1 MSDLDDIRSFVAV
14 VETGGFGRAGR
25 SLGLSK
31 SIVSRRVARLEAD
44 LGTRLLSRTTR
55 GVSPTE
61 AGSEFKARGERIL
74 ADLAEAREA
83 AARQSGGVAGRL
95 RLSMPLTFG
104 TRHVAPLL
112 AELACRHPRLELDVE
127 ASDRHVDLI
136 GERFDAA
143 IRIGALKDS
152 SLVARRIA
160 PVHGA
165 ILASPAYLA
174 RKGRPASPLDL
185 AGHDCLIYTGTAVP
199 DWTFRIGKRWVAI
212 RPAGR
217 MRSDSGET
225 LLKWVE
231 QGLGIALLPT
241 FIATDAVRAGTVEH
255 LLWDY
260 PMPAA
265 ALHVVRPPG
274 AYVPGKVRALIDLMV
289 EHFGGT
295 PYWDPCQMA
304 AQERGI
310 PLGHAETERA
320 EADGQEPAPAHQPA

>member
-1 MSDLDDIRSFVAV
+1 MSELDDIRSFIAV
-14 VETGGFGRAGR
+14 VESGGFGRAAHH
-25 SLGLSK
+25 LGLAK
-31 SIVSRRVARLEAD
+31 SVVSRRVARLEAD

-61 AGSEFKARGERIL
+61 AGIEFKARSERIL
-74 ADLAEAREA
+74 AELVEAREA

-112 AELACRHPRLELDVE
+112 AELARRHPKLELDVE

-143 IRIGALKDS
+143 IRIGTLKDS
-152 SLVARRIA
+152 SLVARRIT
-160 PVHGA
+160 PVHTA
-165 ILASPAYLA
+165 ILASPDYLA
-174 RKGRPASPLDL
+174 RRGRPASPLEL
-185 AGHDCLIYTGTAVP
+185 ADHDCLIYTGTATP

-231 QGLGIALLPT
+231 QGLGIAMLPT
-241 FIATDAVRAGTVEH
+241 FIITDAVRAGTVEH

-260 PMPAA
+260 PMPEA

-274 AYVPGKVRALIDLMV
+274 AYVPGKVRVLIDLLV
-289 EHFGGT
+289 ERFGGT

-304 AQERGI
+304 ARERGML
-310 PLGHAETERA
+310 PGHI
-320 EADGQEPAPAHQPA
+320 EADESGAQAELAAMEHQPA